1 MGIGVRYLSQF
12 FLCHD
17 IKNVQMKLKDLA
29 TIRSG
34 LVLAR
39 KESKQKTTHQYTL
52 LNLRSIHPGGH
63 IGMKTLDVF
72 WATEILDDAYLSQIG
87 DVIVRL
93 SVPYTAVCIDKSTRN
108 LVIPSN
114 FVTIRTNNDRLL
126 PEFLFWFLNRAQTR
140 RLFYENSGGNMMA
153 AIKPSYFA
161 DLELPDIDLRKQKRI
176 AEIHNTARK
185 EIKLLHDLA
194 EAKEQYYA
202 GILDRLI
209 E

>member
-1 MGIGVRYLSQF
+1 MIIFTPILF
-12 FLCHD
+12 FLPHN
-17 IKNVQMKLKDLA
+17 ILNVQMKLKDLA

-39 KESKQKTTHQYTL
+39 KESMQKSKHQYAL
-52 LNLRSIHPGGH
+52 LNLRSIHPDGT
-63 IGMKTLDVF
+63 IERKMLDVY
-72 WATEILDDAYLSQIG
+72 WATEALDDVYLSQIG

-93 SVPYTAVCIDKSTRN
+93 SVPYTAVCIEKSTRS

-114 FVTIRTNNDRLL
+114 FVIIRTNRIKLL
-126 PEFLFWFLNRAQTR
+126 PEFLFWYLNRTQIKR
-140 RLFYENSGGNMMA
+140 QIYENTTSNMLA
-153 AIKPSYFA
+153 AIKPSFFS
-161 DLELPDIDLRKQKRI
+161 DLELPDIDLQKQMQI
-176 AEIHNTARK
+176 AEIHNTARQ